1 MVMEFLSCLPAIE
14 FPVDPDMM
22 AIHAAVP
29 CARLFAKGSNSPDP
43 ALAQALP
50 GEQADLDLRLI
61 QPTAMLGRVVN
72 REPVPQPA
80 SGLVSPN
87 RSTSAL
93 RVCELRLSITRGMV
107 SAAG

>member
-1 MVMEFLSCLPAIE
+1 MEFLSCLPAIE

-29 CARLFAKGSNSPDP
+29 CARLFAKGANSPDP

-61 QPTAMLGRVVN
+61 QPT
-72 REPVPQPA
+72 
-80 SGLVSPN
+80 
-87 RSTSAL
+87 
-93 RVCELRLSITRGMV
+93 
-107 SAAG
+107 